1 MSPSLASPPASSCS
15 PKAVNV
21 DDEYCATAK
30 RYHRRF
36 YAAAF
41 RILRNHDEAEDAI
54 QQAHARALAHLHQF
68 SGRAALSTWLMHI
81 VVNEALMQLRRRVP
95 LVDLNGVHLQSTV
108 CDPEEQAVRG
118 QLRTRILA
126 GIQALPP
133 HYRTVFLVRQVW
145 DMTTVETAAYLG
157 LTVECTKTRL
167 HRAKLI
173 LREQLGSQMGAGGTF
188 GASAAGRHK
197 RRSGAESAESADT
210 DDGMLTPSAAAPQA
224 KSA

>member
-1 MSPSLASPPASSCS
+1 MSPSLASPPASSCPRTAPVS
-15 PKAVNV
+15 V
-21 DDEYCATAK
+21 DDEYCATAQ

-36 YAAAF
+36 YAAAY

-54 QQAHARALAHLHQF
+54 QQAHARALAHLNQF
-68 SGRAALSTWLMHI
+68 AGRAALSTWLMHI

-95 LVDLNGVHLQSTV
+95 SVDLNGVHLQSTV

-118 QLRTRILA
+118 QLRARIMA

-133 HYRTVFLVRQVW
+133 QYRTVFLVRQVW
-145 DMTTVETAAYLG
+145 DMTTVQTAAYLG

-173 LREQLGSQMGAGGTF
+173 LREQLGSQMGVEGRF
-188 GASAAGRHK
+188 DLSAAGSHK
-197 RRSGAESAESADT
+197 RRRGAESADT
-210 DDGMLTPSAAAPQA
+210 HDGMLTLSAAPQA